1 MPGSFLL
8 FAISTI
14 NNESDAF
21 CASGLVMGFLLLE
34 AGSGKQDFRVVVENR
49 GLFCMRRR
57 DR

>member
-21 CASGLVMGFLLLE
+21 CASRLVMGFLLLE
-34 AGSGKQDFRVVVENR
+34 AGSRKQDFRVVVER
-49 GLFCMRRR
+49 GFLFQVFVR
-57 DR
+57 